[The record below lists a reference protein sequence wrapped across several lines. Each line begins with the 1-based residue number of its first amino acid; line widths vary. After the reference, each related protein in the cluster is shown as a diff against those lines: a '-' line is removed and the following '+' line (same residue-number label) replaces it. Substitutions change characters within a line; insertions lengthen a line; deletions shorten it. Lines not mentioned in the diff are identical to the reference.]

1 MTKVKLVLEGQSENN
16 NQKEN
21 QNIIDVLHSERW

>member
-21 QNIIDVLHSERW
+21 QNIIDVINSERW